1 VSVWQGYSP
10 ERLKEMRDFLAR
22 LKGEGV
28 EAID

>member
-10 ERLKEMRDFLAR
+10 ERLKEMRDCLAR